1 MLTTIEMVTISKN
14 SNLFLLLSMK
24 SAVQPFLLSIV
35 TVLLLSGCSW
45 REDKATYYPNG
56 QVRIRWQE
64 KMIGPY
70 RIVKDGKYEAFYPTG
85 ARLASGEFRNGDTL
99 GVWEEWYLYGG
110 KRCERTYG
118 ELGRPKGRAVVWMPN
133 ADTLDI
139 RTYNE
144 VGELDGRFV
153 VFWPDIGEMHQQGE
167 YLGGKLHGVWQSWY
181 RNGRLEHEREYD
193 RGRHVGVWTEC
204 GPDGSV
210 ASRREYLRELPS
222 ELSGVW
228 GKAIVEG
235 VPVGVSVDFQR
246 HGRRVDTIPSEERMY
261 GELRK
266 SGRDWIVPFKW
277 SSPRFESLYNPRFD
291 TLIVWKDPAND
302 SAR

>member
-1 MLTTIEMVTISKN
+1 MLTTIAMAIMSKK
-14 SNLFLLLSMK
+14 SNQFVLQCTKRAML
-24 SAVQPFLLSIV
+24 PFLSGLV
-35 TVLLLSGCSW
+35 AVLFVSGCSW

-85 ARLASGEFRNGDTL
+85 AKLASGEFRNGDTL
-99 GVWEEWYLYGG
+99 GLWEEWYLYGG

-118 ELGRPKGRAVVWMPN
+118 ELGRPRGRTVVWMPN
-133 ADTLDI
+133 GDTLDI
-139 RTYNE
+139 RTYND

-153 VFWPDIGEMHQQGE
+153 SFWPDIGEMHRQGE
-167 YLGGKLHGVWQSWY
+167 YLNGKPHGVWQSWY
-181 RNGRLEHEREYD
+181 RNGRLEHVREYD

-210 ASRREYLRELPS
+210 ASRREYLRELPA

-228 GKAIVEG
+228 GTAIVQG
-235 VPVGVSVDFQR
+235 VPVGVSLDFQR
-246 HGRRVDTIPSEERMY
+246 HGRRVDTIPSEERVY
-261 GELRK
+261 GDLRK
-266 SGRDWIVPFKW
+266 SGEDWIVPFKW
-277 SSPRFESLYNPRFD
+277 TSPRFESLYKSRFD
-291 TLIVWKDPAND
+291 TLIVWKHATHN
-302 SAR
+302 SGK